1 MKSNDWQ
8 PPSQISQNFPRLCAN
23 TLRIHYVC
31 SLSGFIS
38 FFLFS
43 FFFFW
48 GGGGGGEGGGRE
60 GGGGEGE
67 REREIGGERRDLA
80 PCINLSVSSPE
91 IFADLTASNLL

>member
-1 MKSNDWQ
+1 MFVL
-8 PPSQISQNFPRLCAN
+8 SQALF
-23 TLRIHYVC
+23 
-31 SLSGFIS
+31 LSF
-38 FFLFS
+38 

-48 GGGGGGEGGGRE
+48 GGGEE
-60 GGGGEGE
+60 K

>member
-1 MKSNDWQ
+1 MFVL
-8 PPSQISQNFPRLCAN
+8 SQALFL
-23 TLRIHYVC
+23 
-31 SLSGFIS
+31 S
-38 FFLFS
+38 FFFL

-48 GGGGGGEGGGRE
+48 GG
-60 GGGGEGE
+60 GE

>member
-8 PPSQISQNFPRLCAN
+8 SPSQFSQNFSRLCTN

-38 FFLFS
+38 FFFF

-48 GGGGGGEGGGRE
+48 GGGGGGGGGKRE
-60 GGGGEGE
+60 RE

-91 IFADLTASNLL
+91 IFVDLTASNLL

>member
-8 PPSQISQNFPRLCAN
+8 SPSQFSQNFPRLCTN

-43 FFFFW
+43 FFFFL
-48 GGGGGGEGGGRE
+48 GGGGGHIERE
-60 GGGGEGE
+60 RE
-67 REREIGGERRDLA
+67 REREIGEERRDLA